1 MEVSQLILAVLL
13 DIAMGFLVAIGWSM
27 LFNTP
32 KKVLLIAGLLGGL
45 GHSLRY
51 LLLEGFGLSIIPAT
65 LSGTILIGLLGII
78 LARKVDTPPVV
89 FTMPAC
95 ITMIPGMYAYHT
107 MLGIVK
113 IAGSEVALQ
122 DPMLIPETVRYFVL
136 TASLL
141 FTLSI
146 GITIGSL
153 LFRKKTA
160 REISLHIPLFNLMQR
175 QDNSN
180 K

>member
-1 MEVSQLILAVLL
+1 MTTEQLILATLL
-13 DIAMGFLVAIGWSM
+13 DMVMGFLVAIGWSV
-27 LFNTP
+27 LFNSP

-51 LLLEGFGLSIIPAT
+51 LMLEGFGLSIILAT
-65 LSGTILIGLLGII
+65 LSGTVLIGLLGIV

-95 ITMIPGMYAYHT
+95 ITMIPGLFAYNA
-107 MLGIVK
+107 MLGFVK
-113 IAGSEVALQ
+113 IASTDVAQQ
-122 DPMLIPETVRYFVL
+122 DPLLIPETVRYLVL

-160 REISLHIPLFNLMQR
+160 REIKLHIPLFGLIQR
-175 QDNSN
+175 QRKFD
-180 K
+180 

>member
-1 MEVSQLILAVLL
+1 
-13 DIAMGFLVAIGWSM
+13 
-27 LFNTP
+27 
-32 KKVLLIAGLLGGL
+32 
-45 GHSLRY
+45 
-51 LLLEGFGLSIIPAT
+51 
-65 LSGTILIGLLGII
+65 LLGII

-95 ITMIPGMYAYHT
+95 ITMIPGLYAYHA
-107 MLGIVK
+107 MLGFVK
-113 IAGSEVALQ
+113 IAGTEAAQQ
-122 DPMLIPETVRYFVL
+122 DPMLIPETIRYTVL
-136 TASLL
+136 TMSLL

-160 REISLHIPLFNLMQR
+160 REISLHIPIFKFIRRRENL
-175 QDNSN
+175 S